1 MGGWLAARVAADRFF
16 VMKRRA
22 FTVGSAVAGLGWGAG
37 EQPAGTADS
46 APGRDAALDR
56 ALDGVAPEIKKWAS
70 VCEVVRGSAGGATFI
85 WTDYQGT
92 GMVTDFWP
100 ASTIKVYAV
109 VAALE
114 LLTERG
120 FPLDTTVSF
129 EHREPDGRW
138 VLDCAR
144 SVREMLSENFR
155 RSSNEDYTLL
165 LRMVGVDRLNTR
177 FLIPSRGFHQSALM
191 RGYVA
196 SRPWNYVRE
205 EPQRI
210 RLRSADGVM
219 SETHEHTWSGR
230 SYSEERGGTVI
241 DAKTGNVTTPR
252 DLVECLR
259 RILYHEELPESER
272 YRLTA
277 DQLSFLRRG
286 GDGLTGLETRN
297 EASGPI
303 AWAGAAESIFPMAR
317 FYHKCGLISNFA
329 LEMAAIDDSANG
341 GPAYLLAPVINAGS
355 ATQPVGGEKLI
366 GQMSLKIAEWVRER
380 HAARARP

>member
-1 MGGWLAARVAADRFF
+1 MN
-16 VMKRRA
+16 RRA
-22 FTVGSAVAGLGWGAG
+22 FTMGSAVAGLRWAAA
-37 EQPAGTADS
+37 ERTVVEVDS
-46 APGRDAALDR
+46 EPGRDAALDR
-56 ALDGVAPEIKKWAS
+56 ALEGVAPELKKWAS
-70 VCEVVRGSAGGATFI
+70 VCEVVRDPTGRPTFV

-92 GMVTDFWP
+92 GRATDFWP

-120 FPLDTTVSF
+120 FPLDTTATF
-129 EHREPDGRW
+129 EHREPNGRW

-144 SVREMLSENFR
+144 SMREMLSENFR

-165 LRMVGVDRLNTR
+165 LRLVGIDRLNTR
-177 FLIPSRGFHQSALM
+177 FLIPGRGFRQSALM

-196 SRPWNYVRE
+196 ARPWNYIRE
-205 EPQRI
+205 QPQRI

-230 SYSEERGGTVI
+230 SYSEERGGTVL

-277 DQLSFLRRG
+277 EQLRFLRGG

-303 AWAGAAESIFPMAR
+303 AWTMAAESIFPTAR
-317 FYHKCGLISNFA
+317 FYHKSGLISNFA
-329 LEMAAIDDSANG
+329 LEMAAIDASANG
-341 GPAYLLAPVINAGS
+341 GPAYLLAPVIHAGS
-355 ATQPVGGEKLI
+355 TTQPVNGEKLI
-366 GQMSLKIAEWVRER
+366 GQMSLKIAEWARDR
-380 HAARARP
+380 HAARMAAH